1 MVLKQPGIFENEIH
15 ILQTSD
21 ISFPFLFFVLS
32 ETCYAVNCN
41 VKTAEINLLWT
52 TDGLT
57 LRSVWIME
65 NNAGITFTHFPVAEK
80 STSK

>member
-1 MVLKQPGIFENEIH
+1 MSH
-15 ILQTSD
+15 
-21 ISFPFLFFVLS
+21 ISFPFLFFILS

-57 LRSVWIME
+57 LRSVWITE